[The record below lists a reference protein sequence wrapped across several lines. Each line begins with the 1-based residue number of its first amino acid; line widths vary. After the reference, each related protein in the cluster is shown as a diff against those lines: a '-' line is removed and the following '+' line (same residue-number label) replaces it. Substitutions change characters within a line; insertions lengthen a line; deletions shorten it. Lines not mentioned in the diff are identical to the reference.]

1 MTDLARSECSSCGQK
16 GLHLKRCQACNS
28 ASYCDVKCQKKDWKS
43 HRNDCRKVQQE
54 LVESPKA
61 GEGSSCSCEACGN
74 TEVKLLKCGACK
86 SVRYCS
92 TVCQKRDWG
101 NHKKD
106 CSVLKVYPI
115 HENERTINTNIS
127 YLTGGVTVH
136 RKKAIEN
143 VDMIVKIQTGLQ
155 SGLMPGTE
163 VISGLS
169 VYNESKKYYACIPT
183 SDKNHQVINDKILK
197 DGLTCAQVHPLL
209 KKMYVKAHLN
219 PDFSLDVYLNC
230 THNINSW

>member
-1 MTDLARSECSSCGQK
+1 
-16 GLHLKRCQACNS
+16 
-28 ASYCDVKCQKKDWKS
+28 
-43 HRNDCRKVQQE
+43 
-54 LVESPKA
+54 
-61 GEGSSCSCEACGN
+61 
-74 TEVKLLKCGACK
+74 
-86 SVRYCS
+86 
-92 TVCQKRDWG
+92 
-101 NHKKD
+101 
-106 CSVLKVYPI
+106 
-115 HENERTINTNIS
+115 
-127 YLTGGVTVH
+127 
-136 RKKAIEN
+136 
-143 VDMIVKIQTGLQ
+143 MIVKIQTGLQ